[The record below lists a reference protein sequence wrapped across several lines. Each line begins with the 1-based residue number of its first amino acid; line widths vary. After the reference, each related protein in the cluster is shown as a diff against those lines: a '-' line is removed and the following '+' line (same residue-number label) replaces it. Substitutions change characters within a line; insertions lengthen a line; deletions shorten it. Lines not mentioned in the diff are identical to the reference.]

1 MRSRLNGFLMLLTL
15 LTSCTTQSSTDQLTH
30 ELQSVKSWAATTNM
44 VADAWGRGAIPSA
57 YAKQTL
63 VKAQQEL
70 QTEIDNIKK
79 IRTPRKTDIESA
91 KNLVYIVSKM
101 SIATG
106 QILTAIK
113 KENRTAVTQQLGQLS
128 IQEQTLDKFEQS
140 LSHEKNS

>member
-1 MRSRLNGFLMLLTL
+1 MRSRRDGFLILLTL
-15 LTSCTTQSSTDQLTH
+15 LTSCTTQSSTDKLTH

-44 VADAWGRGAIPSA
+44 VADAWGRDAIPSA

-101 SIATG
+101 STTTG
-106 QILTAIK
+106 QILTAME

-128 IQEQTLDKFEQS
+128 IQQQTLDKFEQS